1 MSKFPI
7 YHQHDAMDCGPT
19 CLRMVAKHYGV
30 THSIQALRQQSEIGK
45 DGVNLLGI
53 AQAAEQIGFRT
64 LAVKAPLKKIAADAP
79 LPCIVH
85 WNQAHF
91 VVVYRIRKNQIYVA
105 DPAKGLLQYTAPE
118 FESAWATTI
127 EDGEKVGV
135 ALLLEPTPKF
145 FEDKDTLSLSGESS
159 KMGFS
164 YLYDYVW
171 RYRNL
176 WMQLGLGL
184 LVGSVLQLVLPF
196 LTQSVV
202 DTGIQT
208 HNLHFIY
215 LVLAAQLMLF
225 VGRMSVDFIRSW
237 ILLHIS
243 TRINLSILSD
253 FLAKLLRLPISFFDT
268 KLTGDILQRIGDHS
282 RIESFLTGTSLN
294 TLFSM
299 INLLVLGVVLATY
312 HLTIFGVF
320 ALFSALYTCWIVF
333 FLRYRRQLDH
343 KRFAL
348 ASQNQ
353 SSLIQLITG
362 IQEIKLNNAEHL
374 KRWQWENLQVRQFKL
389 SMKGLEIGQYQQA
402 GAMFLNEG
410 KNIVITFLAATA
422 VVNGQ
427 LTLGA
432 MMALQYIVGQMNSPV
447 EQLIQFVQHWQDAKI
462 SLERLNEIN
471 TLKDESPLVES
482 SNRPNGGIDI
492 VPPLEARDG
501 RSGVL
506 PPRGLLVSNLTFT
519 YPGAGNEP
527 VLKNIHLHIPPG
539 KITAIVGTSGS
550 GKTTLLK
557 LLLRFYDLH
566 PTTHGEIYLGNT
578 KLSTI
583 PHRQWRSQCGTVL
596 QDGFIFSDTIA
607 NNIAVG
613 DEVPDVQKLLHAVKV
628 ANIQEYIDSLPLGYN
643 TKIGAEGNG
652 ISGGQKQRILIA
664 RAVYKD
670 PDYLFFDEATS
681 SLDANNE
688 RVIMENLEAFF
699 KGSSTKPRTVI
710 VVAHRLSTVK
720 NADQIVVMEK
730 GEIVETGTHSELARQ
745 EGKYYELV
753 KNQLELGN

>member
-1 MSKFPI
+1 MSKFPF
-7 YHQHDAMDCGPT
+7 YKQHDAMDCGPT

-30 THSIQALRQQSEIGK
+30 NHSIQALRQQSEIGK

-53 AQAAEQIGFRT
+53 VQAAEQIGFRT
-64 LAVKAPLKKIAADAP
+64 LAVKAPLKKMAADAP

-85 WNQAHF
+85 WNQVHF
-91 VVVYRIRKNQIYVA
+91 VVVYRIKKNQIYVA
-105 DPAKGLLQYTAPE
+105 DPAKGLLKYTATE

-135 ALLLEPTPKF
+135 ALLLEPTPQF
-145 FEDKDTLSLSGESS
+145 FEDKDSLSLSGKKG

-164 YLYDYVW
+164 YLYGYVW

-184 LVGSVLQLVLPF
+184 LVGSILQLVLPF

-294 TLFSM
+294 TLFSL

-312 HLTIFGVF
+312 HLTIFWVF
-320 ALFSALYTCWIVF
+320 ALFSALYTGWIVF

-362 IQEIKLNNAEHL
+362 IQEIKMNNAEHL

-410 KNIVITFLAATA
+410 KNIIITFLAATA

-462 SLERLNEIN
+462 SLE
-471 TLKDESPLVES
+471 
-482 SNRPNGGIDI
+482 
-492 VPPLEARDG
+492 
-501 RSGVL
+501 
-506 PPRGLLVSNLTFT
+506 
-519 YPGAGNEP
+519 
-527 VLKNIHLHIPPG
+527 
-539 KITAIVGTSGS
+539 
-550 GKTTLLK
+550 
-557 LLLRFYDLH
+557 
-566 PTTHGEIYLGNT
+566 
-578 KLSTI
+578 
-583 PHRQWRSQCGTVL
+583 
-596 QDGFIFSDTIA
+596 
-607 NNIAVG
+607 
-613 DEVPDVQKLLHAVKV
+613 
-628 ANIQEYIDSLPLGYN
+628 
-643 TKIGAEGNG
+643 
-652 ISGGQKQRILIA
+652 
-664 RAVYKD
+664 
-670 PDYLFFDEATS
+670 
-681 SLDANNE
+681 
-688 RVIMENLEAFF
+688 
-699 KGSSTKPRTVI
+699 
-710 VVAHRLSTVK
+710 
-720 NADQIVVMEK
+720 
-730 GEIVETGTHSELARQ
+730 
-745 EGKYYELV
+745 
-753 KNQLELGN
+753 